1 MPEIIYQL
9 QTQDFL
15 IVAWAFHELDTTL
28 SNKEKSNYY
37 KNFLR
42 TELQHITHNPS
53 CKLYYNDN
61 NKPFINDPIYQSI
74 SISHTQHYLAIQLHR
89 LPIAGIDIE
98 SERPALL
105 KIQHKFLTNEEI
117 PLAQHTL
124 SGLCI
129 LWTAKEALFKIHGIA
144 NISLKKN
151 IRILEVNHNTI
162 HAVLI
167 HNRIK
172 EHYLLQRHSFNEYL
186 MHLTY
191 VVKKN

>member
-15 IVAWAFHELDTTL
+15 IVAWAFHNLGATL
-28 SNKEKSNYY
+28 SNKEKSMYY
-37 KNFLR
+37 KNFLK
-42 TELQHITHNPS
+42 TELPHITHNS
-53 CKLYYNDN
+53 NCELYYNDN

-74 SISHTQHYLAIQLHR
+74 SISHTQHYLAIQLHC
-89 LPIAGIDIE
+89 LPIAGIDLE
-98 SERPALL
+98 SQRPALV

-117 PLAQHTL
+117 QLAQHTL
-124 SGLCI
+124 STLCL
-129 LWTAKEALFKIHGIA
+129 LWTAKEALFKIHGTI

-151 IRILEVNHNTI
+151 IRILEINNNII

-167 HNRIK
+167 HNRVK
-172 EHYLLQRHSFNEYL
+172 EHYLLQSHSFNEYL